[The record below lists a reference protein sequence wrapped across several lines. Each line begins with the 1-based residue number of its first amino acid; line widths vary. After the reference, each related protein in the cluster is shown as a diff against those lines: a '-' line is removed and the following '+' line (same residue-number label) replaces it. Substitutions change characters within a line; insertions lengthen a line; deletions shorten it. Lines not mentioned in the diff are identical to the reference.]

1 MNADAILYDKSSV
14 LLNGESF
21 FLWELGQRRVI
32 EHWMDHLFRS
42 NAMLTL
48 WLEKSD
54 EPLAA
59 YVRDTFPLCKQAEV
73 KTGVP
78 EAATDTCAFVDAS
91 GAIQLQRGTA
101 IVPCLPDQPVTKT
114 WFAMVKK
121 WLLEL
126 QKFGTQLPELE
137 TLIAP
142 GVIIGHHCSIS
153 KDTVFNA
160 PCWIGSGSTIS
171 GATIGPNVVVGEEC
185 VIAAGTHITD
195 SYVLSRTFI
204 RPNMK
209 LDGVIATSK
218 NFIDHATGEPAV
230 LS

>member
-1 MNADAILYDKSSV
+1 MNADAILYDKPAT

-48 WLEKSD
+48 WLEKD
-54 EPLAA
+54 DPALAT
-59 YVRDTFPLCKQAEV
+59 YVRDTFPLCKQVEV
-73 KTGVP
+73 KVGVP
-78 EAATDTCAFVDAS
+78 EAATDASAFVDAS

-114 WFAMVKK
+114 WFAMVKR
-121 WLLEL
+121 WLHEL

-137 TLIAP
+137 TQISP

-171 GATIGPNVVVGEEC
+171 GATIGPNVVVGEDC
-185 VIAAGTHITD
+185 VITAGTHITD

-209 LDGVIATSK
+209 LDGIIATPK